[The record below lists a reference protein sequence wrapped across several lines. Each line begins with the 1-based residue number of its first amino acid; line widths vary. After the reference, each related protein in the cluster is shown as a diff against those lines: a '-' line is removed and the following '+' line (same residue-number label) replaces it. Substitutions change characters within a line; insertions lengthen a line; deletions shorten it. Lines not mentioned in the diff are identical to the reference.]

1 MSKKIKILDA
11 AMIDAKLL
19 RMAYEIVENNFDEKQ
34 IVIAGIEGR
43 GVDIANVLVQKINS
57 ISSLKILNITL
68 FINKKNPVEC
78 SLDNNTKLDGK
89 SIIVVDDVANSGRT
103 LLYALNPFLNIIAKK
118 IQIAVLVDRK
128 HKNYPVAADYIG
140 TSITTTLQEHISVE
154 VKSGKI
160 IGAYLV

>member
-57 ISSLKILNITL
+57 ISSLKIMNIVL